1 VYDESQMSWNDDKGL
16 CERKKQ
22 TSLLRVDKAKIKLD
36 LSISFAFFSRISGR
50 DSF

>member
-1 VYDESQMSWNDDKGL
+1 MSWNDDKGL
-16 CERKKQ
+16 RERKKQ
-22 TSLLRVDKAKIKLD
+22 TSLLSLDEAKIKLG